1 MSATDGR
8 SSPLSR
14 VLFLSETGEPMR
26 FYLRPGPTK
35 TQLQPIIKAGGGVV
49 CAAQESRAIL
59 LMDPED
65 LAELPSRMAHW
76 YVSTEY
82 VRECAERNQQLE
94 VEDYRFKS
102 EDAPQRAAKRKKA
115 SGNSGRM
122 GYTAE
127 EDATILRFVRRR
139 ANEVGG
145 NRVWQEMEQQAVTSH
160 SWQSMKDRYRKHLTK
175 QRVEEAEGVEHSTGE
190 KEGLLEKFF
199 DKPSQGKEADLPPSP
214 KKAKLSVGTDQPPSA
229 EPPAPEHPPETSPEG
244 TRPQCSPG
252 KGLAESSPERT
263 HPHRSPGKGLAES
276 SPERTHPQCS
286 PGKGLAES
294 SPERTRPQ
302 RSPGKTQAESS
313 PDRTRPQRSPGKTQA
328 ESSPDRTRPQ
338 RLPGKGLAESS
349 PERTHPRRSPGK
361 TQAESSPEKTHP
373 QCSPGR
379 AEAESSPERTRP
391 HRSPGETCQTASP
404 EIPHQTPSPERPRPV
419 SSPKESPEKT
429 GPKAS
434 SKMTVPA
441 LLLDETAPPAS
452 PETTQPQPLA
462 GGSNYEDMEE
472 AGPSSEVIE
481 RKKQSVVAEEAEERE
496 DEQISVPKKRKLGIL
511 ERAVKE
517 FEESDESDDDD
528 ETPDIALSSTRS
540 ADPGVRGERVPALTS
555 AEAVPV
561 NSSSDKSINN
571 NKDSNK
577 DRDSNSGPR
586 TEPLVMP
593 QAVAQSEGPVVQHG
607 DLVSTTSPKD
617 NGPAKGSAVP
627 LASDVHMF
635 LFDQDSQEDEEE
647 VSQHT
652 GNPSYSQAQL
662 EEAKELLRD
671 LMAQSKRS
679 LADVTKS
686 LLKNSGDVA
695 AALQYL
701 QSGRVPQ
708 SSGRLWDPRDD
719 GLLQSADASRHG
731 ELVQKYGK
739 VAVAKRMAFLDVE

>member
-59 LMDPED
+59 LMDPEE
-65 LAELPSRMAHW
+65 LVELPSRMAHW

-102 EDAPQRAAKRKKA
+102 DDAPQRAAKRKKA

-127 EDATILRFVRRR
+127 EDAAILRFVRRR

-175 QRVEEAEGVEHSTGE
+175 QQVEEDEGVEHSTGE

-229 EPPAPEHPPETSPEG
+229 EPPAPEHPTQTSPEG
-244 TRPQCSPG
+244 TRPQ
-252 KGLAESSPERT
+252 
-263 HPHRSPGKGLAES
+263 RSPGKGQAES
-276 SPERTHPQCS
+276 SP
-286 PGKGLAES
+286 K
-294 SPERTRPQ
+294 RTRPQ
-302 RSPGKTQAESS
+302 RSPGK
-313 PDRTRPQRSPGKTQA
+313 
-328 ESSPDRTRPQ
+328 
-338 RLPGKGLAESS
+338 
-349 PERTHPRRSPGK
+349 
-361 TQAESSPEKTHP
+361 
-373 QCSPGR
+373 
-379 AEAESSPERTRP
+379 
-391 HRSPGETCQTASP
+391 
-404 EIPHQTPSPERPRPV
+404 
-419 SSPKESPEKT
+419 
-429 GPKAS
+429 
-434 SKMTVPA
+434 A

-481 RKKQSVVAEEAEERE
+481 RKKQSVVAEEVEERE

-517 FEESDESDDDD
+517 FEESDESDDD
-528 ETPDIALSSTRS
+528 ETPDIALSSTTS

-561 NSSSDKSINN
+561 NSSSDKNISN
-571 NKDSNK
+571 NKDSDK

-617 NGPAKGSAVP
+617 NSPAKGSAAP

-701 QSGRVPQ
+701 QSGRVPE

-719 GLLQSADASRHG
+719 ELLRLADASRRG